1 MSLKDRFRIDELTK
15 VGSKTITRDDS
26 GGITVRRINKKEI
39 NPIPVELPQPKKSVP
54 TTKSDTVNPTKDIK
68 PQQES
73 FSGETST
80 YIERPFY
87 NEEELQKAVDLKVD
101 ELIKKKKPKRGDYVR
116 KELLDGERARTQDLI
131 KQLGQEKQ
139 NVARLRGEIQALQ
152 SELQSAITQKQS
164 AEQELQI
171 KDETLQ
177 NLIAK
182 YEQAVADIQTTIIK
196 ATKEA
201 IERASLNGQVK
212 GLQAQKTTL
221 TAQLN
226 AQKGINETLQTQI
239 EQQAIAFE
247 GILASLNAQAENLQ
261 STIQNQ
267 ATQLS
272 NQAQEIAATRTS
284 LANAQAEASKAQAE
298 SASKGKK
305 IICNELYRQGYLP
318 QLLWDADERYGDM
331 MFEKDPRL
339 VIGYQM
345 WARYV
350 VNFMRKNPQYT
361 KYTYKFFKPWTEF
374 MGYEMGVLQSQSWR
388 GKLTNFIGK
397 HISYLV
403 FDFNNGKRLLD
414 LYNYKKFQESIG

>member
-39 NPIPVELPQPKKSVP
+39 NPISFELPQPKKSVP
-54 TTKSDTVNPTKDIK
+54 ITKSDTVNPTKDVN

-101 ELIKKKKPKRGDYVR
+101 ELIKKKKPKRGEYVR
-116 KELLDGERARTQDLI
+116 KQLLTDALD
-131 KQLGQEKQ
+131 
-139 NVARLRGEIQALQ
+139 EIQRLNKLIGDEKRKLAQKESEIQSLQ
-152 SELQSAITQKQS
+152 SQLQSAITQRES

-239 EQQAIAFE
+239 EQQAVSFE
-247 GILASLNAQAENLQ
+247 GILTSLNAQAENLQ
-261 STIQNQ
+261 ATIQNQ
-267 ATQLS
+267 AT
-272 NQAQEIAATRTS
+272 EIAATQQS
-284 LANAQAEASKAQAE
+284 LAQAQAAASAAQAE

-305 IICNELYRQGYLP
+305 IICNELYRQGYLTEDI
-318 QLLWDADERYGDM
+318 WIADEKFGDWLW
-331 MFEKDPRL
+331 ETNRKTA
-339 VIGYQM
+339 IGYTI
-345 WARYV
+345 WARQV
-350 VNFMRKNPQYT
+350 VNFMQKKPQYT
-361 KYTYKFFKPWTEF
+361 KYIYKFLKPWTQQ
-374 MGYEMGVLQSQSWR
+374 MAYQMGVVEKTHMMGW
-388 GKLTNFIGK
+388 LTMKIGWWFSNLIYTIYGNK
-397 HISYLV
+397 FEEVLT
-403 FDFNNGKRLLD
+403 RL
-414 LYNYKKFQESIG
+414 NRIK